1 MRLDKKQNEA
11 LGESLS
17 TDEIGTVREAIGDD
31 AVFGWS
37 IFDGDGGEVAS
48 NGVSETVTA
57 VCSNVLDMAMQV
69 GTDLGEEAEAPALTF
84 IKGTREMQMIPL
96 ETVNM
101 LVVRDKSA
109 GFRKEQRN
117 GG

>member
-1 MRLDKKQNEA
+1 MRLDKKQGDA
-11 LGESLS
+11 LNSAINSGEVSK
-17 TDEIGTVREAIGDD
+17 VREAISDD
-31 AVFGWS
+31 GVFGWS
-37 IFDGDGGEVAS
+37 VFDGDGGQVAS
-48 NGVSETVTA
+48 NGVSETMTA
-57 VCSNVLDMAMQV
+57 VCSNVLDLAMQV
-69 GTDLGEEAEAPALTF
+69 GSDLGEEAEAPSLTF
-84 IKGTREMQMIPL
+84 VKGTREMQMVPL

>member
-1 MRLDKKQNEA
+1 MRLDKKQGDVLNDAMDSSEV
-11 LGESLS
+11 S
-17 TDEIGTVREAIGDD
+17 TLREAIGDD
-31 AVFGWS
+31 SVFGWS
-37 IFDGDGGEVAS
+37 VFDSDGGEVAS
-48 NGVSETVTA
+48 NGLSETVTA
-57 VCSNVLDMAMQV
+57 VCSNVLDLAMQV
-69 GTDLGEEAEAPALTF
+69 GADLGEEAETPSLTF
-84 IKGTREMQMIPL
+84 VKGTREMQMTPL